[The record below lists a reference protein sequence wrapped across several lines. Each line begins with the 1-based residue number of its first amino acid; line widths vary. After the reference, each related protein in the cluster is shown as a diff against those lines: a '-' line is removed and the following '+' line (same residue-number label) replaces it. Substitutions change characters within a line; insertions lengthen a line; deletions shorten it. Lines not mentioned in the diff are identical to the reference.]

1 MAYIYLIGRLGGDPE
16 VSYSSK
22 GTKITKFGVA
32 ENVYRGGG
40 QEDQTIWYNVV
51 LFGDVSAQ
59 IIPFLKKGSLV
70 QISGQYSPREWEEKT
85 TGQKRVSQEIV
96 AHHLAFVPGGNARN
110 EAGGSP
116 PAMQGQQSYPQQ
128 PRSNQTHSNQPH
140 HAGQGGSSGFTK
152 QQPPAQAAHPQ
163 MGSTMGHGL
172 DEEEDEELPF

>member
-110 EAGGSP
+110 ETGGAPST
-116 PAMQGQQSYPQQ
+116 MQPQQSYPQQ
-128 PRSNQTHSNQPH
+128 PRSNQAHNPQQGVQP
-140 HAGQGGSSGFTK
+140 SGFTK
-152 QQPPAQAAHPQ
+152 QPPAQAAQPQ
-163 MGSTMGHGL
+163 MGSTMGHNL

>member
-110 EAGGSP
+110 EAGGAPSG
-116 PAMQGQQSYPQQ
+116 MQAQQSFSQQ
-128 PRSNQTHSNQPH
+128 PRSNQAHSSQ
-140 HAGQGGSSGFTK
+140 QGAQSSGFTK
-152 QQPPAQAAHPQ
+152 QPPAQTAHPH
-163 MGSTMGHGL
+163 MGSAMGHSL